1 MMFHWAKDL
10 YRLILDRPLKPGTI
24 LFGRYRINKM
34 LGMGS
39 YGITYT
45 ALDKDSGK
53 TVAVKQLRKTKAWT
67 KAGRQFFERET
78 GIQKQLKC
86 PSIPSIHQAGQ
97 DKRGRFIVMDYVSG
111 KTFEDLIFEEGIR
124 YTEVEALAVLKE
136 VLIIIS
142 SFHEKGIVHRD
153 LRIPNIISD
162 HGKLHIIDFG
172 LACRL
177 YRKQEHH
184 NQRKTVNNLMREVSV
199 ESDFYALGHFLLF
212 LLYSNYE
219 PDTKKEKSWEEE
231 LTLSPEVHRLI
242 RRLLQIDESF
252 RSAVEIIDKISFLLP
267 ENKREMKT
275 I

>member
-10 YRLILDRPLKPGTI
+10 YRLILDRPLKPGTT
-24 LFGRYRINKM
+24 LFGRYRINKA

-45 ALDKDSGK
+45 ALDKYSGK

-78 GIQKQLKC
+78 GILKQLNH
-86 PSIPSIHQAGQ
+86 PAIPTVHQAWQ
-97 DKRGRFIVMDYVSG
+97 DDCGRFIVMDYVSG

-124 YTEVEALAVLKE
+124 FTEVEALSILKE
-136 VLIIIS
+136 GLSIVS

-162 HGKLHIIDFG
+162 QGKLHIIDFG

-177 YRKQEHH
+177 SEDDDHLVKYKQR
-184 NQRKTVNNLMREVSV
+184 NPMREATIK
-199 ESDFYALGHFLLF
+199 SDFYALGHFLLF
-212 LLYSNYE
+212 LLYSSYE
-219 PDTKKEKSWEEE
+219 PETKKEKSWEEE
-231 LTLSPEVHRLI
+231 LSLSPEVQSLL

-252 RSAVEIIDKISFLLP
+252 RSAEEIIREINPLLP
-267 ENKREMKT
+267 SHEAKT

>member
-78 GIQKQLKC
+78 GIHKQLKC
-86 PSIPSIHQAGQ
+86 PSIPSVHQAGQ
-97 DKRGRFIVMDYVSG
+97 DKGRFIVMDYVSG

-252 RSAVEIIDKISFLLP
+252 RSAVEIIDEISFLLP
-267 ENKREMKT
+267 ENKHEMKT